1 MKGHEYA
8 RAQVKAHLQA
18 KVPARLTAIK
28 TALTA
33 TTPSAPA
40 AYLLSDRLPV
50 DPALYPCILINSTG
64 VPRMRSQSVYADGDS
79 ADFIVVYDLRVVVA
93 CRSAAR
99 GQEAVEA
106 LAGGL
111 GRGCR
116 GCFEVAP
123 LDLARLDSVRA
134 FPEVLDSLGVGR
146 VDVLVNNAGVMAVP
160 LRTVTADGH
169 EAQFQVNYLGHFLL
183 SLALARRHAGAH
195 DGVMR
200 VVDVA
205 SVTAEGAAL
214 CLDDVSFRR
223 RRYKS
228 FGAYAQSK
236 LCTILHAREFHRRW
250 GHKVGQR

>member
-1 MKGHEYA
+1 MCGMLAAGA
-8 RAQVKAHLQA
+8 REV
-18 KVPARLTAIK
+18 VGNVVRG
-28 TALTA
+28 
-33 TTPSAPA
+33 
-40 AYLLSDRLPV
+40 RR
-50 DPALYPCILINSTG
+50 
-64 VPRMRSQSVYADGDS
+64 VPRGREREREEAQGLEGQCW
-79 ADFIVVYDLRVVVA
+79 VVTGGNAGTGRAVAGAAGRRGARVVVA

-106 LAGGL
+106 LATGL
-111 GRGCR
+111 GHGCK

-134 FPEVLDSLGVGR
+134 FPEVLDGLGVGR

-183 SLALARRHAGAH
+183 SLALARRHARAH

-214 CLDDVSFRR
+214 CLEDVSFSRR
-223 RRYKS
+223 QYQS